1 MDITIKPFN
10 TLPSKKDSWWQI
22 VLLPTVSILNSI
34 NKKDPYVAVNMEWLF
49 WSMTTIISHGKRE
62 KDLYFPKG

>member
-22 VLLPTVSILNSI
+22 VLLPTISILNSI
-34 NKKDPYVAVNMEWLF
+34 NKKDPYIAVNMEWLF
-49 WSMTTIISHGKRE
+49 WSVTTIISHGKSTE
-62 KDLYFPKG
+62 SSYILKG

>member
-10 TLPSKKDSWWQI
+10 TLPNKKDSWWQI

-49 WSMTTIISHGKRE
+49 WSFTTIISYGK
-62 KDLYFPKG
+62 KGTLSTR